1 MSQEIPA
8 RAEPRERDRSTSEAF
23 DLRSFF
29 PYLVRVYYQ
38 SVSASVTQVYGPLH
52 GLSVSEWRTMAVLG
66 THRLLS
72 ASEIVERS
80 SMDRVAVSRAIKGL
94 REAGLLKRDID
105 GDDRRRA
112 VLRLT
117 DEGAAVFNDL
127 IPRVLEL
134 ERRLLQGLNQEERRV
149 LIALMQRVQANAEKI
164 ARESGRSADR
174 NSDRGR
180 EHDFSG

>member
-1 MSQEIPA
+1 MAEDLPLEEA
-8 RAEPRERDRSTSEAF
+8 RAAESLRAEEAF

-38 SVSASVTQVYGPLH
+38 AVSSSVTRIYGPLH

-66 THRLLS
+66 TKRSLS

-94 REAGLLKRDID
+94 RAAGLLKRDID

-117 DEGAAVFNDL
+117 AKGVAVFEDL
-127 IPRVLEL
+127 IPRVKEL
-134 ERRLLQGLNQEERRV
+134 ERRLLDGFSEEERTALESMMRRV
-149 LIALMQRVQANAEKI
+149 RENA
-164 ARESGRSADR
+164 GRIQQDAKSPASR
-174 NSDRGR
+174 PR
-180 EHDFSG
+180 

>member
-1 MSQEIPA
+1 MATAVPLRQLD
-8 RAEPRERDRSTSEAF
+8 ERPGATGPQNF
-23 DLRSFF
+23 DLRAFF

-38 SVSASVTQVYGPLH
+38 SVSASVSDIYGPLY

-66 THRLLS
+66 THQVLS

-80 SMDRVAVSRAIKGL
+80 SMDRVAVSRAIKSL

-117 DEGAAVFNDL
+117 EKGVGVFNDL
-127 IPRVLEL
+127 IPRVLDL
-134 ERRLLQGLNQEERRV
+134 ERRLLEGLSPEERDT
-149 LIALMQRVQANAEKI
+149 LLALMERVRANAEQI
-164 ARESGRSADR
+164 AKVSPSEA
-174 NSDRGR
+174 
-180 EHDFSG
+180 

>member
-1 MSQEIPA
+1 MAQESLA
-8 RAEPRERDRSTSEAF
+8 QQVLGVGEEASAQSF

-29 PYLVRVYYQ
+29 PYQVRVFYQ
-38 SVSASVTQVYGPLH
+38 VVSDSVMRIYGPLY

-66 THRLLS
+66 TCVLS

-94 REAGLLKRDID
+94 RDAGLLKRDID

-117 DEGAAVFNDL
+117 AKGAAVFNDL
-127 IPRVLEL
+127 IPRVKEL
-134 ERRLLQGLNQEERRV
+134 ERSLLEGLTAEEQRT
-149 LIALMQRVQANAEKI
+149 LLSLMQRVSQNAEQTT
-164 ARESGRSADR
+164 RE
-174 NSDRGR
+174 
-180 EHDFSG
+180 ELT

>member
-1 MSQEIPA
+1 MAKEAASELDGETVHGDA
-8 RAEPRERDRSTSEAF
+8 RAF

-29 PYLVRVYYQ
+29 PYLVRTYYQ
-38 SVSASVTQVYGPLH
+38 AVSASVTQIYGPLH

-66 THRLLS
+66 SHRVLS

-105 GDDRRRA
+105 GDDQRRA

-117 DEGAAVFNDL
+117 PKGSAVFHDL
-127 IPRVLEL
+127 VPRVRALEEDL
-134 ERRLLQGLNQEERRV
+134 LAGLSAKERQTLLSLMARV
-149 LIALMQRVQANAEKI
+149 RDNALSLA
-164 ARESGRSADR
+164 G
-174 NSDRGR
+174 
-180 EHDFSG
+180 

>member
-1 MSQEIPA
+1 MEQQGPITVDA
-8 RAEPRERDRSTSEAF
+8 RGKAAPEEQAAF

-38 SVSASVTQVYGPLH
+38 AVSQSVSDIYGPLY

-66 THRLLS
+66 NRLLS

-117 DEGAAVFNDL
+117 EKGARVFNDL
-127 IPRVLEL
+127 IPRVRQLEEDL
-134 ERRLLQGLNQEERRV
+134 LAGLSEAERATLLDLMTRV
-149 LIALMQRVQANAEKI
+149 
-164 ARESGRSADR
+164 RENADR
-174 NSDRGR
+174 LDADGKAS
-180 EHDFSG
+180 